1 MACVT
6 LKRPLEFD
14 PIHSSPGGSSCSP
27 RPHKR
32 RRCLPMCIPASHV
45 NSPTTNSLSA
55 SSFASIPSSSATAG
69 SPFVNAAPALLQ
81 GDIAQYVREE
91 IRRLKRRRLLHSS
104 PSDSRTAMDAE
115 CTGDSSSSASPSQSP
130 ARTTSP
136 PPAGATAASA
146 PASVTSVQTGTSSP
160 TSKDKPLFTF
170 KQVVHLCSQLLR
182 ESEAT
187 IREEYEKVLALR
199 KAEQYDCFVRFTADQ
214 LQPAFPQQHR
224 PTYLS

>member
-32 RRCLPMCIPASHV
+32 RRCLPMCIPASQV
-45 NSPTTNSLSA
+45 NTATTSSFNA
-55 SSFASIPSSSATAG
+55 SSFASLPSSSTAVP
-69 SPFVNAAPALLQ
+69 SPFANAAPALLQ

-91 IRRLKRRRLLHSS
+91 IRRLKRRRLLQGVSQHTYSSLANTDEESTRDSSSS
-104 PSDSRTAMDAE
+104 PSDSPPRITSPPLP
-115 CTGDSSSSASPSQSP
+115 CSSSSTLLPSSPSSE
-130 ARTTSP
+130 AP
-136 PPAGATAASA
+136 PSI
-146 PASVTSVQTGTSSP
+146 
-160 TSKDKPLFTF
+160 KNKPLFTF

-182 ESEAT
+182 EREGA
-187 IREEYEKVLALR
+187 IREEYEKVLSQR

>member
-69 SPFVNAAPALLQ
+69 SPFVNAAPALLP

-91 IRRLKRRRLLHSS
+91 ILRLRRRRLLQNS
-104 PSDSRTAMDAE
+104 PRRPCYTRSTMDDE
-115 CTGDSSSSASPSQSP
+115 SSQSP
-130 ARTTSP
+130 ASAAAVVPRRTD
-136 PPAGATAASA
+136 A
-146 PASVTSVQTGTSSP
+146 SSP
-160 TSKDKPLFTF
+160 ASKDKPLFTF
-170 KQVVHLCSQLLR
+170 KQVQQLCEQLLKER
-182 ESEAT
+182 EKS
-187 IREEYEKVLALR
+187 IREHYDNVLTREL
-199 KAEQYDCFVRFTADQ
+199 AEQYSKCVRFTTEQIHQQ
-214 LQPAFPQQHR
+214 LAKHDLPS
-224 PTYLS
+224 YMS